1 MKKKFIP
8 YQAVSKK
15 LDISFLPKEFE
26 SMHKIESV
34 LVSRRILFKKV
45 VIMPKGKLPKIKG
58 NLCNIPVNEVYDNCQ
73 SLPRP
78 EDSNALLIVKLKLKA
93 EYRSHVLFESVRPVF
108 VELFL
113 KYLKNHNHLYS
124 DTEINLEIFH

>member
-8 YQAVSKK
+8 YQAVSNK

-108 VELFL
+108 VE
-113 KYLKNHNHLYS
+113 
-124 DTEINLEIFH
+124 